1 MTANANSRFNRFIT
15 DKNIKDSILKA
26 NPVPSNFIEV
36 KDLETVMAHLMKGKS
51 HMPVCTLSATFKG

>member
-1 MTANANSRFNRFIT
+1 MTANPNSRFNPFIT

-36 KDLETVMAHLMKGKS
+36 KDLDTVMAHLLKGKS
-51 HMPVCTLSATFKG
+51 HMRVCTLSATFKG